1 MSLQERIE
9 RDFIAA
15 YKNKDTVLVAVLR
28 MLKTAT
34 KNRQVDLQRL
44 LSDDEVLDLVLKQ
57 IKQRQESIDMYSKAG
72 RDELAAKE
80 AAELEL
86 LRAYQPQP
94 LSADELTALIETV
107 VSEQGATS
115 IKDMGRVIQAI
126 MNTHKGRVDGKAV
139 SELVR
144 NRLSS

>member
-15 YKNKDTVLVAVLR
+15 YKNKDTDLVAVLR
-28 MLKTAT
+28 MLKTVA
-34 KNRQVDLQRL
+34 KNRQVDLQRPL
-44 LSDDEVLDLVLKQ
+44 TDDEVLDLVLKQ

-94 LSADELTALIETV
+94 LSADELTALIKTV
-107 VSEQGATS
+107 VAEQGATS
-115 IKDMGRVIQAI
+115 VKDMGRVIQAI

>member
-9 RDFIAA
+9 SDFLTA
-15 YKNKDTVLVAVLR
+15 YKNKDHVLVAVLR
-28 MLKTAT
+28 MLKTAA
-34 KNRQVDLQRL
+34 KNRQVDLRRAL
-44 LSDDEVLDLVLKQ
+44 TDDELLDLVLKQ
-57 IKQRQESIDMYSKAG
+57 IKQRQESIDMFAKAG
-72 RDELAAKE
+72 RTELAAKE
-80 AAELEL
+80 AGELEL
-86 LRAYQPQP
+86 LRTYQPQS
-94 LSADELTALIETV
+94 LSTDELAALIEAV
-107 VSEQGATS
+107 VAEQGAAS

>member
-15 YKNKDTVLVAVLR
+15 YKDKDTVLVAVLR
-28 MLKTAT
+28 MLKTAA
-34 KNRQVDLQRL
+34 KNRQVDLRRPL
-44 LSDDEVLDLVLKQ
+44 TDDEVLDLVLKQ

-94 LSADELTALIETV
+94 LSAEELTALIETV
-107 VSEQGATS
+107 VAEQGATS

>member
-9 RDFIAA
+9 SDFIAA
-15 YKNKDTVLVAVLR
+15 YKNKDTDLVAVLR
-28 MLKTAT
+28 MLKAAA
-34 KNRQVDLQRL
+34 KNRQVDLQRPL
-44 LSDDEVLDLVLKQ
+44 TDDEVLDLVLKQ

-94 LSADELTALIETV
+94 LSVDELAKLIKAV
-107 VSEQGATS
+107 VAEQGATS

>member
-15 YKNKDTVLVAVLR
+15 YKNKDTDLVAVLR
-28 MLKTAT
+28 MLKTVA
-34 KNRQVDLQRL
+34 KNRQVDLQRPL
-44 LSDDEVLDLVLKQ
+44 TDDEVLDLVLKQ

-94 LSADELTALIETV
+94 LSADELAALIETV
-107 VSEQGATS
+107 STEQGATS

>member
-15 YKNKDTVLVAVLR
+15 YKKKDSDLVAVLR
-28 MLKTAT
+28 MLKTAA
-34 KNRQVDLQRL
+34 KNRQVDLQRPL
-44 LSDDEVLDLVLKQ
+44 TDDEVLDLVLKQ
-57 IKQRQESIDMYSKAG
+57 IKQRQESIDMYTRAG

-80 AAELEL
+80 AVELEL
-86 LRAYQPQP
+86 LRAYQPRP
-94 LSADELTALIETV
+94 LSDDELLALIETV
-107 VSEQGATS
+107 VAEQGAAS

-126 MNTHKGRVDGKAV
+126 MNTHKGRVDGKTV

>member
-1 MSLQERIE
+1 MSLLERIE
-9 RDFIAA
+9 RDFLAA
-15 YKNKDTVLVAVLR
+15 YKNKDTDLVAVLR
-28 MLKTAT
+28 MLKTAA
-34 KNRQVDLQRL
+34 KNRHVEIQRPL
-44 LSDDEVLDLVLKQ
+44 TDDEVLDLVLKQ

-72 RDELAAKE
+72 REELAAKE
-80 AAELEL
+80 AAELQL

-94 LSADELTALIETV
+94 LSEGELTTLIETLIA
-107 VSEQGATS
+107 EQGAAS

>member
-15 YKNKDTVLVAVLR
+15 YKSKDTVLVAVLR

-34 KNRQVDLQRL
+34 KNRQVDLQRSL
-44 LSDDEVLDLVLKQ
+44 TDDEVLDLVLKQ

-86 LRAYQPQP
+86 LRAYQPQS

-107 VSEQGATS
+107 VAEQGATS

>member
-15 YKNKDTVLVAVLR
+15 YKSKDTDLVAVLR
-28 MLKTAT
+28 MLKTVA
-34 KNRQVDLQRL
+34 KNRQVDLQRPL
-44 LSDDEVLDLVLKQ
+44 TDDEVLDLVLKQ

-72 RDELAAKE
+72 RHELAAKE
-80 AAELEL
+80 TTELEL

-94 LSADELTALIETV
+94 LSADELTALIVSV
-107 VSEQGATS
+107 VAQQGATS

>member
-1 MSLQERIE
+1 MSLLERIE
-9 RDFIAA
+9 GDYIVA
-15 YKNKDTVLVAVLR
+15 YKKRDHDLTAVLR
-28 MLKTAT
+28 MLKAAV
-34 KNRQVDLQRL
+34 KNRQVELRRPL
-44 LSDDEVLDLVLKQ
+44 TDDEVLDLLLKQ

-72 RDELAAKE
+72 RTELAAKE
-80 AAELEL
+80 ALELEL

-94 LSADELTALIETV
+94 LSSDELCALVEAVTA
-107 VSEQGATS
+107 EQGATS

-126 MNTHKGRVDGKAV
+126 MNTHKGRVDGKTV